1 MKSVLKILFFMICTI
16 PCIWSVVK
24 AYQPKFDKYETYI
37 KDCKACEDTQR
48 KLQLALLSYS
58 GPSTSIGNVR
68 DETDFLRV
76 ERLLID
82 SGCLDRNYNRSSK
95 ECFYVIVDKKVI
107 CACHADVED
116 IDANIERANRMLEKK
131 CNNRRFDLI
140 EVAFGC
146 LILFFGLFC

>member
-1 MKSVLKILFFMICTI
+1 M
-16 PCIWSVVK
+16 
-24 AYQPKFDKYETYI
+24 
-37 KDCKACEDTQR
+37 
-48 KLQLALLSYS
+48 
-58 GPSTSIGNVR
+58 
-68 DETDFLRV
+68 
-76 ERLLID
+76 LID

-107 CACHADVED
+107 CTCHADVED

-140 EVAFGC
+140 EVACGC